1 MRTPSELSP
10 RQLTARSPTL
20 GRSAR
25 LYLLAL
31 LAPFVSV
38 VLAVLRPRDPAS
50 RNLVWI
56 FTVYFGAAFYMAAN
70 SASDSVRY
78 AEWLQEMH
86 QSDFGLGDLLGLF
99 FSQGSKYQDV
109 YQPLLTYVISLVTD
123 EYRILF
129 AAFGLLFGYVYSRN
143 VWFLIDRIPG
153 RFGALVVFL
162 LVAYAFHVN
171 IGSGLNGVRMWTA
184 LHVFVFGFLHYHAT
198 GRRKY
203 LAIVLATP
211 LIHFSFW
218 LACFVTAAYFL
229 VRRFGLAVYVFF
241 LISMLG
247 AALDL
252 STVQTL
258 MGYLP
263 LPIEER
269 ASSYIGA
276 ADANPDVMEDRRN
289 SAIWFL
295 QLNHWLT
302 AAFFTFSASWMVWRG
317 CLRQHGGLVRNLLV
331 FGMLLYGVINLVSYI
346 PSLGR
351 FYALA
356 EMLLLAALILFVAVG
371 AGRKRLDR
379 QVMAGASLMLILNLA
394 LGVRFMLGFASI
406 WLILGNFFLA
416 PFTSAD
422 QSLYEL
428 IFYVLRG
435 MR

>member
-1 MRTPSELSP
+1 MQRVVLRSTP
-10 RQLTARSPTL
+10 

-31 LAPFVSV
+31 LAPFVAV
-38 VLAVLRPRDPAS
+38 VLALMRPRDPAS

-56 FTVYFGAAFYMAAN
+56 FTVYFGAVFYIAAN

-78 AEWLQEMH
+78 AEWLREFH
-86 QSDFGLGDLLGLF
+86 QADLRLSELLGLF
-99 FSQGSKYQDV
+99 FAQGSHYQDL
-109 YQPLLTYVISLVTD
+109 YQPLLTYVISRVTD
-123 EYRILF
+123 EQWVLF
-129 AAFGLLFGYVYSRN
+129 ASFGILFGYVYTRN

-153 RFGALVVFL
+153 RIGALLVFL

-171 IGSGLNGVRMWTA
+171 IGMGLNGVRMWTA

-198 GRRKY
+198 GRGKY
-203 LAIVLATP
+203 LLVILATP
-211 LIHFSFW
+211 FIHFSFW
-218 LACFVTAAYFL
+218 LACAVTAIYFL
-229 VRRFGLAVYVFF
+229 VRRFGIAVYVFF
-241 LISMLG
+241 LVSMVG
-247 AALDL
+247 SALDL
-252 STVQTL
+252 AAVQTL

-276 ADANPDVMEDRRN
+276 VDTNPDVMEDRKN

-295 QLNHWLT
+295 QINHWLT
-302 AAFFTFSASWMVWRG
+302 AAFFTVSASWMVWRG
-317 CLRQHGGLVRNLLV
+317 GLRDQGLVRSLLV
-331 FGMLLYGVINLVSYI
+331 FGMLLYGVVNFVSYI

-379 QVMAGASLMLILNLA
+379 QVIGAASMMLVLNLV
-394 LGVRFMLGFASI
+394 LGVRFVLGFASI
-406 WLILGNFFLA
+406 WLVSGNFFLA
-416 PFTSAD
+416 PFVNAD

-428 IFYVLRG
+428 IFYVMRG
-435 MR
+435 MRGILG